1 MTDKT
6 HKASKWLS
14 LLGPWGTGGR
24 GGLKYTTEINL
35 IPLFSE
41 IIFSVKNIYP
51 SRRRCLP
58 VEVMQRS
65 NIPTITDVLALSVVS
80 KAVQ

>member
-14 LLGPWGTGGR
+14 LVGLWCRGRR
-24 GGLKYTTEINL
+24 GGLTNTTEINL

-41 IIFSVKNIYP
+41 IIFSVKNMC
-51 SRRRCLP
+51 RCLP

-80 KAVQ
+80 KAVK